1 MTAKECYELMDG
13 NYENVLERLNSE
25 KLIKKFLKK
34 FVDDKSFSDITR
46 YIEAGEQENAFRAAH
61 TLKGVCLNL
70 GLDKLYESAVEV
82 TDALRCGKSGTT
94 PEMLERLKSD
104 YELTINAIKGLE

>member
-61 TLKGVCLNL
+61 TLK
-70 GLDKLYESAVEV
+70 
-82 TDALRCGKSGTT
+82 
-94 PEMLERLKSD
+94 
-104 YELTINAIKGLE
+104 

>member
-1 MTAKECYELMDG
+1 MTVKECYELMG
-13 NYENVLERLNSE
+13 GKYENVLERLSSE
-25 KLIKKFLKK
+25 KLIEKFLKK
-34 FVDDKSFSDITR
+34 FVDDKSYSDITR
-46 YIEAGEQENAFRAAH
+46 YLEAGEKENAFCAAH
-61 TLKGVCLNL
+61 TLKRVCLNL

-82 TDALRCGKSGTT
+82 TEALRGGKNETT

>member
-1 MTAKECYELMDG
+1 MTAKECYELMGG
-13 NYENVLERLNSE
+13 NYENVLERLSSD
-25 KLIKKFLKK
+25 KLIEKFLKK

-46 YIEAGEQENAFRAAH
+46 YLEAGEQENAFRAAH

-82 TDALRCGKSGTT
+82 TEALRGGKNDTT